1 MKIELNTKQSEFLQ
15 ELLTAKE
22 SLEKR
27 ISDIILFAVQGYD
40 IDFNQIIGVKLENNK
55 LLINLKEDGGII

>member
-40 IDFNQIIGVKLENNK
+40 IDFNQIIGVKLENTK
-55 LLINLKEDGGII
+55 LLINLKEDGTI

>member
-55 LLINLKEDGGII
+55 LLINLKEDGTI

>member
-27 ISDIILFAVQGYD
+27 INDIILFAVQGYD
-40 IDFNQIIGVKLENNK
+40 IDFNQVIGVKLENNE
-55 LLINLKEDGGII
+55 LIINLKEDGTV